1 MKKEKRIL
9 TATHLDL
16 HNERM
21 SKQSLYEV
29 AEDINSTR
37 KPRIGI
43 EHDMTLPPLG
53 RINDAEVIQGEDGEY
68 YLIGHEEYFNHQERI
83 LINGQVFIVDSFKD
97 EEFSFSE
104 IQKDSLERIEI
115 SVDSQNFDSYD
126 SADNFFK
133 EIHEET
139 KIDFDKMGI
148 SRKSL
153 ISDPELMFRLSVNL
167 LYGYFGLKIGN
178 LVLAKTAEKLSDKIS
193 DDLVGLYGLLKSA
206 TIKALLYMNPKN
218 RPITYIVEFPAE
230 INITLIMVGKS
241 PETFLKAM
249 DEKTV
254 KKLKPQIKYLVE
266 KLDAEKIQFILNDK
280 DKWELNYC
288 LTKDGKSIGSE
299 KSRKKRDVVL
309 SNLIE
314 KQKIKAKK
322 QILHT
327 KPQELK
333 VKSDS

>member
-97 EEFSFSE
+97 EEFSFAE

-115 SVDSQNFDSYD
+115 SVGS
-126 SADNFFK
+126 
-133 EIHEET
+133 
-139 KIDFDKMGI
+139 
-148 SRKSL
+148 SRTST
-153 ISDPELMFRLSVNL
+153 PPPCARHR
-167 LYGYFGLKIGN
+167 G
-178 LVLAKTAEKLSDKIS
+178 
-193 DDLVGLYGLLKSA
+193 
-206 TIKALLYMNPKN
+206 P
-218 RPITYIVEFPAE
+218 
-230 INITLIMVGKS
+230 
-241 PETFLKAM
+241 
-249 DEKTV
+249 
-254 KKLKPQIKYLVE
+254 
-266 KLDAEKIQFILNDK
+266 
-280 DKWELNYC
+280 C
-288 LTKDGKSIGSE
+288 C
-299 KSRKKRDVVL
+299 
-309 SNLIE
+309 
-314 KQKIKAKK
+314 
-322 QILHT
+322 
-327 KPQELK
+327 
-333 VKSDS
+333 